1 MIILGIDPGVARL
14 GYAVI
19 SINLNNQISIINSG
33 CLETSQKQV
42 FPQRLLFLYQG
53 LKGIIEKYHPEK
65 AAIEAIY
72 FAKNVK
78 TAIKVSEAR
87 GIALLICAENKLE
100 IMEFTPLQIKQ
111 ALTGYGRANKEQI
124 QKMVQITLKL
134 KEIPKPDD
142 VADAL
147 AIALTCAQTKS
158 WFCLKNR

>member
-14 GYAVI
+14 GYALI
-19 SINLNNQISIINSG
+19 KTDLKNQISIIDSG
-33 CLETSQKQV
+33 CLETSQKQD
-42 FPQRLLFLYQG
+42 FPKRLLFLYQE
-53 LKGIIEKYHPEK
+53 LKEIIKKHHPEK
-65 AAIEAIY
+65 AAIEDIY

-78 TAIKVSEAR
+78 TVIKVSEAR
-87 GIALLICAENKLE
+87 GVALLVCAENGLE
-100 IMEFTPLQIKQ
+100 IIEFTPLQIKQ

-147 AIALTCAQTKS
+147 AIALTCAQTKN